1 MMLYRRAFEKERHV
15 RMLVT
20 IGVCGAI
27 LGAASACTTCK
38 TPANAGIRAGSNTV
52 GFGNRAG
59 APNYYCQPGVCKR
72 TGWTIRIIAF
82 VLAGSVPKPRRA
94 QRQIRNSTASCRVA
108 PQGALVAGK
117 DRALF
122 VTEPIA
128 LRPQRFP

>member
-72 TGWTIRIIAF
+72 TGWNDPDYRVCPGGFGSQTA
-82 VLAGSVPKPRRA
+82 AGA
-94 QRQIRNSTASCRVA
+94 AAN
-108 PQGALVAGK
+108 
-117 DRALF
+117 
-122 VTEPIA
+122 
-128 LRPQRFP
+128 